1 VLGYQQSGCRADQR
15 QRRRTNLLEIDAKRD
30 PTKLSFKVHGTT
42 VRTADAKS
50 MRTKGIVGLRANHN
64 HDLHIEGIAVHQ

>member
-1 VLGYQQSGCRADQR
+1 VAHVGRPEVHQCSVFVLS
-15 QRRRTNLLEIDAKRD
+15 LFELSRD

-50 MRTKGIVGLRANHN
+50 MCTKGIVGLRANHN
-64 HDLHIEGIAVHQ
+64 HDLHIEGFAVHQ